1 MNHFDKFIAGHFREI
16 LDLFDEGIY
25 LSDRAGNTLMV
36 NSSYENLTC
45 LPKDDFVGKK
55 VQELAVNGTFS
66 TIVNPEVVRTGKS
79 VTTIQEV
86 NNRRVVLRGMPVFDE
101 QGEVVLVVTF
111 VRDIT
116 VFERLKNELI
126 AQKDLLH
133 SYQRQIAKFNP
144 IEVFQDDGMVA
155 VSEASLDL
163 LKEIEIIA
171 PTDCPV
177 MIQGE
182 TGVGK
187 DVVARKIH
195 KKSSRTDK
203 PLIKVDCSSIPEGL
217 MESELYGYT
226 PGAFSGAHS
235 KGKEG
240 YLEEANKGTLFLDE
254 IGDLPLPMQ
263 TKLLRVIQDKE
274 IIRVGSTKILP
285 IDIRIICAS
294 NRNLE
299 DEVAKGNFRSDLFF
313 RLKVAVLH
321 IKPLRSR
328 KDDILPL
335 AKIFLSHFNTKYDKV
350 LSFSS
355 SAEELL
361 FNYNWPGNVRELENM
376 IHSAVVK
383 TTKQVISDRDL
394 LLHLSKA
401 GQGLKAIASSHHCF
415 EIGKRSLKEIMQR
428 FEQELI
434 SEALSITGSLGKAS
448 ELLEVDRSTLYR
460 KIKQAEKTEKQSDD
474 QD

>member
-1 MNHFDKFIAGHFREI
+1 M
-16 LDLFDEGIY
+16 
-25 LSDRAGNTLMV
+25 SDRDGNTLLV
-36 NSSYENLTC
+36 NSSYENLTS
-45 LPKDDFVGKK
+45 LPKDDVVGKN
-55 VQELAVNGTFS
+55 VQELVKNGTFS
-66 TIVNPEVVRTGKS
+66 TIVNPEVVRTGKA

-86 NNRRVVLRGMPVFDE
+86 NNRRVVLRGVPVFNE
-101 QGEVVLVVTF
+101 QGKVVLVVTF

-116 VFERLKNELI
+116 MFERLKNELA

-144 IEVFQDDGMVA
+144 VEAFQDDGMVA

-163 LKEIEIIA
+163 LQEIEIIA

-195 KKSSRTDK
+195 NKSSRADK

-226 PGAFSGAHS
+226 AGAFSGAYS

-240 YLEEANKGTLFLDE
+240 YLEKANKGTLFLDE
-254 IGDLPLPMQ
+254 IGDLPLSMQ
-263 TKLLRVIQDKE
+263 TRLLRFIQDKV
-274 IIRVGSTKILP
+274 IVRVGSTKVLP
-285 IDIRIICAS
+285 IDVRIICAS

-299 DEVAKGNFRSDLFF
+299 DEVARENFRSDLYF
-313 RLKVAVLH
+313 RLKVAVLQ
-321 IKPLRSR
+321 IKPLRNR

-335 AKIFLSHFNTKYDKV
+335 AKIFLAHFNSKYDRV
-350 LSFSS
+350 ITLSS

-361 FNYNWPGNVRELENM
+361 FNYSWPGNVRELENM

-383 TTKQVISDRDL
+383 TTRHVISDRDL
-394 LLHLSKA
+394 LPLLSKS
-401 GQGLKAIASSHHCF
+401 GGELKTTGSSHHYF
-415 EIGKRSLKEIMQR
+415 EIGKRSLKEIMQG

-434 SEALSITGSLGKAS
+434 SKALGIAGSLGKAA
-448 ELLEVDRSTLYR
+448 ELLDVDRSTLYR
-460 KIKQAEKTEKQSDD
+460 KMKQAEKAEKQDND